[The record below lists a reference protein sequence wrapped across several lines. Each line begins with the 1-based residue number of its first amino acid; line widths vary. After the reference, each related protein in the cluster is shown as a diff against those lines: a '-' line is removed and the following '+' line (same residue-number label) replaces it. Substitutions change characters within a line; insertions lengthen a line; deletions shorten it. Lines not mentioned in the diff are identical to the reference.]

1 MSTTFSATYSVEDNK
16 LRLYASKR
24 LDEDLFKRVKDEGF
38 RWAPKQE
45 LFVAPKWT
53 PLREDLCI
61 ELAGEISAEE
71 STMVER
77 AQAKADRLDNLAQ
90 KRADQSNAFHRAA
103 DQLAERFYMGQP
115 ILVGHHSE
123 GKARRDQAKMH
134 NAMDKAVKTAE
145 AVQYWQWKAEGVE
158 RHANRKA
165 NPAVRARRIKTLLA
179 ELRDRQRDINHAHI
193 CVDLWEKIKAES
205 DQEKFGQL
213 VRYYVDAQLKT
224 GSATPYYRGDSL
236 WSQLNE
242 EKITSS
248 EVVEKCLTFWNGRT
262 NSLYTARWINHI
274 LNRLAYERSE
284 LGEVNRFE
292 GELTA
297 TQIQAFTR
305 EHGAHKPK
313 ANKQDDLWLLSS
325 SVALPLHIANGKEL
339 LLSNSKWCD
348 LMQASGYE
356 VTSAKPRRKSTKKIV
371 PLINPTKEEAERL
384 QALWNTN
391 AQASKGHTTLGGIKP
406 SSIRI
411 MKQAVFSANSKG
423 DYSPFNTIELDSQ
436 GNKVWHSYKGASAE
450 AVCRIRTGSGGGSI
464 YSPASIIVLEDKLA
478 KTLPIEWTD
487 TAIPAEELQT
497 EV

>member
-1 MSTTFSATYSVEDNK
+1 MSMTFTATYSVEDNK
-16 LRLYASKR
+16 LRLYASER
-24 LDEDLFKRVKDEGF
+24 LDEDLFKHVKESGF
-38 RWAPKQE
+38 KWAPKQA

-53 PLREDLCI
+53 PSREDLCI

-71 STMVER
+71 STLVER

-90 KRADQSNAFHRAA
+90 KRSDQSNAFHNAA
-103 DQLAERFYMGQP
+103 DKISERFYMGQP

-123 GKARRDQAKMH
+123 RKARRDQEKMH

-165 NPAVRARRIKTLLA
+165 NPGVRARRIKTLLA

-193 CVDLWEKIKAES
+193 CVDLWETIKAET
-205 DQEKFGQL
+205 DQDKYHKL
-213 VRYYVDAQLKT
+213 VHHYSGAQINT

-236 WSQLNE
+236 WSLLNN
-242 EKITSS
+242 EKITSA
-248 EVVEKCLTFWNGRT
+248 EVVEKCLTFWHDQT
-262 NSLYTARWINHI
+262 NSFYTSRWISHI

-284 LGEVNRFE
+284 LGEVSRFE

-297 TQIQAFTR
+297 TQIQAFAR

-313 ANKQDDLWLLSS
+313 ASKQGDQWLLSS
-325 SVALPLHIANGKEL
+325 SVALPLHIADGKAL
-339 LLSNSKWCD
+339 VLSHSQWCD

-356 VTSAKPRRKSTKKIV
+356 VPNAKPRRKSMKKIV

-384 QALWNTN
+384 QAQWN
-391 AQASKGHTTLGGIKP
+391 AKVQASKGHTTYGGIKP
-406 SSIRI
+406 SSIRM

-450 AVCRIRTGSGGGSI
+450 AVCRIRTSSGGGSL
-464 YSPASIIVLEDKLA
+464 YSPESIIVLEDKLA
-478 KTLPIEWTD
+478 KTLPIEWAD
-487 TAIPAEELQT
+487 TSISSEDHSLEA
-497 EV
+497 